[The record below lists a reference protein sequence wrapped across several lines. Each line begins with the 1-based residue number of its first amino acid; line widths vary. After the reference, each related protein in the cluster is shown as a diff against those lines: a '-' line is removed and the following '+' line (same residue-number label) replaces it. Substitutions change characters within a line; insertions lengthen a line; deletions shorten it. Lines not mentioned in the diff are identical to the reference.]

1 MKHNF
6 LRSFLTH
13 YICNF
18 VFWIVKT
25 LKRLSHRRFI
35 FTNFDSTDTWLERVG
50 LKVPEKGKDMD

>member
-18 VFWIVKT
+18 AFWIVRT

-35 FTNFDSTDTWLERVG
+35 FTTFDSTDTWLERGG